1 MLGKM
6 LIHGLVAAALVGSAA
21 AVYAQAKDNGYLS
34 PDAVSSSVGQEAKAV
49 AGRTVAAAPGAGDTA
64 SRRDDGYIRDRKHD
78 RGHEREHDKRRG
90 HDRDDD

>member
-1 MLGKM
+1 M

-34 PDAVSSSVGQEAKAV
+34 PGAASPAGPQDAQAV
-49 AGRTVAAAPGAGDTA
+49 AERPIAAALGAGDTA
-64 SRRDDGYIRDRKHD
+64 SRRDDGYVRDRKHD